1 MRSRIVELDAAT
13 GAISIRFQGAGKAAF
28 FTAILGKQQLLDNGN
43 LLVTA
48 AHERRV
54 FEVAPDGALLW
65 EYKLLV
71 NGLLTEGSFCHETWY
86 KRHFEGLTKCSR
98 PE

>member
-1 MRSRIVELDAAT
+1 MRRSPDRDVRTPIGRISLLQGRCPSLTALPAAGMPPTTSMRSRIVELDAAT

-48 AHERRV
+48 AH
-54 FEVAPDGALLW
+54 
-65 EYKLLV
+65 
-71 NGLLTEGSFCHETWY
+71 
-86 KRHFEGLTKCSR
+86 
-98 PE
+98 